1 MIDKKVLYI
10 FGLNGYIG
18 YHLKKLLLCEDYK
31 IVSINNTFFDRSY
44 KKILKK
50 FNQKDICIN
59 LSSVT
64 ANHCNDNR
72 NKTLRINVDLNKEIC
87 DTNIGKIIFTSSASI
102 YKNSQKLLNE
112 DDPVHPTSLYTETK
126 IIAENII
133 KSSNKY
139 IIIRP
144 GICFGGDRMFI
155 NCFVNEFIHNALEN
169 KKINVYDINTFRP
182 YVPVITVA
190 ETINKL
196 IKSKICNEII
206 NVGFNNMNFKKIHLV
221 TMINRIIKSKDL
233 NFKFRKPTRS
243 YKLDCTKLHNLLPL
257 KKTNFNEQIINSI
270 KSYKHA
276 FKK

>member
-1 MIDKKVLYI
+1 MINKKILYI

-18 YHLKKLLLCEDYK
+18 YHLKKQLLCEDYK
-31 IVSINNTFFDRSY
+31 IVSINNTFFDTSY
-44 KKILKK
+44 KKILKN
-50 FNQKDICIN
+50 FNKDDICIN
-59 LSSVT
+59 LSSVA
-64 ANHCNDNR
+64 ANHCNDNKI
-72 NKTLRINVDLNKEIC
+72 KTLRINVDLNKEIC

-102 YKNSQKLLNE
+102 YKNSQKLSNE
-112 DDPVHPTSLYTETK
+112 EDPVYPTSLYTETK

-139 IIIRP
+139 LILRP
-144 GICFGGDRMFI
+144 GICFGGDRIFI
-155 NCFVNEFIHNALEN
+155 NCFVNEFIHNTLGN
-169 KKINVYDINTFRP
+169 KKNNVQDINTFRP
-182 YVPVITVA
+182 YVPVVTVA

-206 NVGFNNMNFKKIHLV
+206 NVGFNNMNFRKINLV
-221 TMINRIIKSKDL
+221 MMINKIIKSKSL

-243 YKLDCTKLHNLLPL
+243 YKLDCTKLHNLLSL

-270 KSYKHA
+270 KSYKYA